1 MTYPKEGAGQDQLG
15 LPSRLIPNPK
25 FQAIRLSC
33 GVSMRWHFTQHLLG
47 TQCVLATVH
56 SRYEEGSLLF
66 HGTVV

>member
-1 MTYPKEGAGQDQLG
+1 MTYPNEGAGQDQLG

-33 GVSMRWHFTQHLLG
+33 GVSMRWHFTQHLFG
-47 TQCVLATVH
+47 IQCVLATVH